1 MYVVGLPKTG
11 STSLTTLFGNYRTGH
26 EVDMDNLLLA
36 GLAWRARTVSE
47 DAFWEMTTPRLTR
60 PVLEMDSATCHHLYA
75 DLLVK
80 QFPRAFFIHSV
91 RDVGGWL
98 TSLLDMS
105 MRQRLGRLMVGK
117 GFSPQSIEY
126 MDAMTGGNLDPYG
139 DVRIPDREAV
149 APMIRYWA
157 AHMRQMPTVLPPD
170 RSLVVRTRD
179 LAARLDDLA
188 GLVNVPVQSLRADL
202 AHANKAPHALD
213 RMAFY
218 WDDPRIRRTYEQD
231 CADIMAEMFPEEHA
245 RVMAG
250 PTTTSPTSLDWD
262 AHYKATERWVQNAV
276 AEYGEAVAR

>member
-1 MYVVGLPKTG
+1 
-11 STSLTTLFGNYRTGH
+11 
-26 EVDMDNLLLA
+26 
-36 GLAWRARTVSE
+36 
-47 DAFWEMTTPRLTR
+47 
-60 PVLEMDSATCHHLYA
+60 MDSATCHHLYA

-80 QFPRAFFIHSV
+80 RFPRAFYIHSV

-126 MDAMTGGNLDPYG
+126 MDAMTGGNLDPAG

-149 APMIRYWA
+149 APMMRYWA
-157 AHMRQMPTVLPPD
+157 AHMRQMPTVLPPE
-170 RSLVVRTRD
+170 RSLVLRTRD

-188 GLVNVPVQSLRADL
+188 ALVNHPVQSLRADL
-202 AHANKAPHALD
+202 AHANKSPHALD

-218 WDDPRIRRTYEQD
+218 WDDPQIRRTYEQE

-250 PTTTSPTSLDWD
+250 PTAPSLDWD
-262 AHYKATERWVQNAV
+262 AHYEATELWVKDAV